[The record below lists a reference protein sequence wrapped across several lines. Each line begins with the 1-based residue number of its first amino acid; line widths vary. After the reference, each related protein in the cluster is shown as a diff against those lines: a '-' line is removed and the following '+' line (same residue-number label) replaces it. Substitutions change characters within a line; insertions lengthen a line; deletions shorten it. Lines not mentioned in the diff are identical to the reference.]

1 SGSSYQAESKTGVPT
16 FYSHVVFCGTGK
28 FTEVEFKQKCS
39 DISVKISCR
48 AGVDNLFFSM
58 TAPRIVLKEA
68 IELFG
73 MLMSSPTFEKDKVR
87 KIQNEIGYS
96 MQNYAITPAET
107 AFYTLAPALIFPSH
121 IYKYGLHGNSE
132 HFMKLSIDD
141 LVKYKKKFLVIKN
154 AEACICGNIDEN
166 EAVSLLNNVLRGIEK
181 GEPAQDNIP
190 DISPQLT
197 PKITKYY
204 VEGPQSVV
212 IFILKNEKPLSS
224 QKPAISILYR
234 ILGEHSSFKSKIMS
248 ELRTKQGLIYGGT
261 IIPVDLNHAN
271 YAFGVLQTD
280 NSKAQKAIESIKTII
295 NKLRENGITPDEL
308 QFAKNNIKG
317 TLLVR
322 LRTSG
327 ELCQFYFGKMLDG
340 FKTNA
345 LSDYLERTS
354 KVTREEVNHQ
364 AKEILDEE
372 KMSFIL
378 IGGNE

>member
-1 SGSSYQAESKTGVPT
+1 MIVIRNALIVCLIIVFSFVKAGEQRDVLRQSNVKEIYSGLGVKLWFMKDDSTELVHVKIAFKNSGSSYQVESKTGVPT
-16 FYSHVVFCGTGK
+16 FYSHAVFCGTGK

-73 MLMSSPTFEKDKVR
+73 MLMGSPTFEKDKVR

-96 MQNYAITPAET
+96 MQNYAITPVEI

-121 IYKYGLHGNSE
+121 VYKYGLHGNSE

-234 ILGEHSSFKSKIMS
+234 IL
-248 ELRTKQGLIYGGT
+248 
-261 IIPVDLNHAN
+261 
-271 YAFGVLQTD
+271 
-280 NSKAQKAIESIKTII
+280 
-295 NKLRENGITPDEL
+295 
-308 QFAKNNIKG
+308 
-317 TLLVR
+317 
-322 LRTSG
+322 
-327 ELCQFYFGKMLDG
+327 
-340 FKTNA
+340 
-345 LSDYLERTS
+345 
-354 KVTREEVNHQ
+354 
-364 AKEILDEE
+364 
-372 KMSFIL
+372 
-378 IGGNE
+378 